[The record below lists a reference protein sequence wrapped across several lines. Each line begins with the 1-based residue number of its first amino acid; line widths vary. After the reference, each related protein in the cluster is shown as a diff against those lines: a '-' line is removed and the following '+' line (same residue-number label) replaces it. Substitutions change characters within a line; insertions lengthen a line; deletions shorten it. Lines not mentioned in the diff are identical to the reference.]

1 MMRIVS
7 QASLT
12 PVISTSLEDF
22 WLDELERA
30 DDLSARLAILQ
41 CFGRNLPAR
50 WFRYLI
56 KQPIFLKW
64 LDTVDCRCQK
74 WARYGRPP
82 SEYSVLAFMGLTI
95 GMEYEHVMELLIEES
110 LLRQTR
116 RSTEYEKSRELAR
129 KKQAVTKAIYRVKK
143 SLEAAGFS
151 IRYRPKMLSQR
162 FVKMLKVASEQ
173 VRTNSGEG

>member
-1 MMRIVS
+1 MIKIVS

-22 WLDELERA
+22 WFDELERA
-30 DDLSARLAILQ
+30 DDLSARLAILLR
-41 CFGRNLPAR
+41 FRKNLPAR

-64 LDTVDCRCQK
+64 LDTVDCQCQK

-82 SEYSVLAFMGLTI
+82 DEYTIQALMGLTI
-95 GMEYEHVMELLIEES
+95 GMAYEDIREMFIEEA
-110 LLRQTR
+110 LLRPMRVKTR
-116 RSTEYEKSRELAR
+116 YDKSRELALR
-129 KKQAVTKAIYRVKK
+129 KQAVTKKVYRVKE